1 MLEQA
6 EQIADKFAQV
16 SQEYEKLKT
25 EDINIPIFA
34 EKEIPQFTEDEVRI
48 ILSQMDTN
56 KSTVNGDIPA
66 ALLKY
71 VCLFFAAS
79 LTDLFNIGRVIIRLL
94 KQKLDICFTNRH
106 SDNLAYL

>member
-1 MLEQA
+1 MEQA

-25 EDINIPIFA
+25 EDIKIPIFS

-66 ALLKY
+66 ALLKTFA
-71 VCLFFAAS
+71 VFFAAP
-79 LTDLFNIGRVIIRLL
+79 LTDLFNSSIRQGRWLISA
-94 KQKLDICFTNRH
+94 NRR
-106 SDNLAYL
+106 